1 MVFFCTFRLTRS
13 STISTVLY
21 LSNQDQRQQLIY
33 LIFAM
38 TYKRDLTEW
47 MNPREEQIKTKMLT
61 QNHVQMQK
69 IKDN

>member
-1 MVFFCTFRLTRS
+1 
-13 STISTVLY
+13 
-21 LSNQDQRQQLIY
+21 
-33 LIFAM
+33 M